1 MAQDRTD
8 FTPSSTAA
16 TRQGASAA
24 TPSMAERADAHAEET
39 WRTTRAAGSNVVE
52 QGQALGRR
60 LMRDPLSAES
70 MAVFVVGAA
79 AGLALAYT
87 LFRYAG
93 SSTDRSGRADQTG
106 SRLNTLIQI
115 SRDGERGFEAC
126 ADGVTDEE
134 LKRVFREGAE
144 RCRAGALELERNV
157 RMLGADPESGG
168 TTSGAFHR
176 AWVNVK
182 STVTGMDEAA
192 VLNECERGEDVAK
205 RVYGEVLR
213 TAMPQSVRAIV
224 ERQYRGVV
232 QNHDRIRAL
241 RDRRSKAG
249 SGGA

>member
-1 MAQDRTD
+1 MAQDRTE
-8 FTPSSTAA
+8 FTPSSTSD
-16 TRQGASAA
+16 TRQEASAGA
-24 TPSMAERADAHAEET
+24 PSVAERAGGLSEEA
-39 WRTTRAAGSNVVE
+39 WKTTRAAGSSVAA
-52 QGQALGRR
+52 QGRALGQR
-60 LMRDPLSAES
+60 LMRDPLSTES

-93 SSTDRSGRADQTG
+93 SSSDRSGRTEQAVSG
-106 SRLNTLIQI
+106 LNTLIQI

-126 ADGVTDEE
+126 AEGVTDEE
-134 LKRVFREGAE
+134 LKRVFREGAM
-144 RCRAGALELERNV
+144 RCREGALELQRQV
-157 RMLGADPESGG
+157 RMLGGDPESGG
-168 TTSGAFHR
+168 TTSGALHR

-192 VLNECERGEDVAK
+192 ILDECERGEDVAK
-205 RVYGEVLR
+205 RVYGEMLR

-241 RDRRSKAG
+241 RDRRRGAA